1 MGATVGQYAA
11 IWAGPHACYNG
22 RDNASQHREVKSIA
36 KPGRSRD
43 RGLELTR
50 VNLELHIVRDMRQEI
65 PSIRVSLWRGEY
77 VPASCTHRPS
87 LHASESGVRCRPL
100 GDNESWARK

>member
-22 RDNASQHREVKSIA
+22 KDNASQHREVKSIA
-36 KPGRSRD
+36 KPCRSRD

-50 VNLELHIVRDMRQEI
+50 VNLDFVFISNADRKSLVSACHYRAENTSLLLAHTARRSMRA
-65 PSIRVSLWRGEY
+65 G
-77 VPASCTHRPS
+77 
-87 LHASESGVRCRPL
+87 L
-100 GDNESWARK
+100 G

>member
-50 VNLELHIVRDMRQEI
+50 VNLESLVSASHYGAENTSLLLAHTARRSMRA
-65 PSIRVSLWRGEY
+65 V
-77 VPASCTHRPS
+77 
-87 LHASESGVRCRPL
+87 L
-100 GDNESWARK
+100 G

>member
-22 RDNASQHREVKSIA
+22 EDNALQHRKVKSIA

-50 VNLELHIVRDMRQEI
+50 VNLESLVSAYHYCAENTSLLLAHTARRSMR
-65 PSIRVSLWRGEY
+65 
-77 VPASCTHRPS
+77 AD
-87 LHASESGVRCRPL
+87 L
-100 GDNESWARK
+100 G